1 MTIAE
6 KTMIVENFDKAFRD
20 FVEALN
26 SGTITNDIIDTMN
39 RWSFRLNQVNWDNE
53 RIVSDFNE
61 IYGAL
66 Y

>member
-6 KTMIVENFDKAFRD
+6 KNTIVENFDKAFHD
-20 FVEALN
+20 FVDALN
-26 SGTITNDIIDTMN
+26 SGTMSNDIIDTMN
-39 RWSFRLNQVNWDNE
+39 HWSFRLNQVNWDNE

-61 IYGAL
+61 IYGAI

>member
-1 MTIAE
+1 MTISE

-26 SGTITNDIIDTMN
+26 SGTMTNDIIETMN

-53 RIVSDFNE
+53 RIISELEEF
-61 IYGAL
+61 YGAI